1 MKKCEKDSKF
11 NKKGRKKVAA
21 ASCCAVFGRVGEGKR
36 DERQTESRRKLD
48 LTKGER
54 GRRMDLLTKR
64 KFPST
69 ADGSAPDGRT
79 IEKKDYSKLSS
90 LCL

>member
-11 NKKGRKKVAA
+11 DEKCMKKVAA

-36 DERQTESRRKLD
+36 DERQTESRRKLG

-54 GRRMDLLTKR
+54 GRRTNLLTKR

-69 ADGSAPDGRT
+69 ADGRRMRQTEDD
-79 IEKKDYSKLSS
+79 INKKGLI
-90 LCL
+90 